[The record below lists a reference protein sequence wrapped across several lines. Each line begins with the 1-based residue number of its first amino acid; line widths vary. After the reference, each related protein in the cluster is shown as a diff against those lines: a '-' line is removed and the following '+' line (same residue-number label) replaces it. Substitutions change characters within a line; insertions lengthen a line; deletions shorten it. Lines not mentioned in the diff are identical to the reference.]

1 MFSCNARFLHT
12 RMKNCISHH
21 DESMLHARVSLQ
33 DLNPEKVLSS
43 RLRLSSRNSF
53 KIVTR
58 IVHTKSWCYLICPM
72 AEYTP
77 DNVADKHWP
86 IELALLSVVI
96 SFHNFSLIGWKI
108 GMVATKSRE
117 QWIHLMWNA
126 NNFKCGKFCLFFI
139 DIWTF
144 YLRKFDFCTRKVY
157 IRLRKI
163 VKDVVKEDDAVTF
176 FGCNLWFCLFM

>member
-1 MFSCNARFLHT
+1 MLSLIKFFSCNARFLHT

-108 GMVATKSRE
+108 CMVATKSRE
-117 QWIHLMWNA
+117 QW
-126 NNFKCGKFCLFFI
+126 
-139 DIWTF
+139 
-144 YLRKFDFCTRKVY
+144 Y
-157 IRLRKI
+157 ILCETQTI
-163 VKDVVKEDDAVTF
+163 LNVVDVVSSFPTSERSTWENSIFVQGRCIF
-176 FGCNLWFCLFM
+176 V

>member
-1 MFSCNARFLHT
+1 MFSCNVRYLHN
-12 RMKNCISHH
+12 RNVKNCISHH
-21 DESMLHARVSLQ
+21 DESMLHARLSVLKKFYHQ
-33 DLNPEKVLSS
+33 DSD
-43 RLRLSSRNSF
+43 SRNAF

-58 IVHTKSWCYLICPM
+58 IVHTKSWYYLICPM

-96 SFHNFSLIGWKI
+96 LFHNFSLIGWKI
-108 GMVATKSRE
+108 CIVATKSRE
-117 QWIHLMWNA
+117 QWIYLMWNA
-126 NNFKCGKFCLFFI
+126 NNFKCGRFCLFFS

-144 YLRKFDFCTRKVY
+144 YLRKFNICNRKVY
-157 IRLRKI
+157 IRLKEI

-176 FGCNLWFCLFM
+176 FGCNWWFCLFM